1 MALFEVTEYDKKVWE
16 EELRDFLPVK
26 IIDIH
31 THLYKREFFEQTAD
45 TSRRGLVCWTNTVA

>member
-16 EELRDFLPVK
+16 EELRDFLPEK

-31 THLYKREFFEQTAD
+31 THVYKREFFEQSPDTA
-45 TSRRGLVCWTNTVA
+45 RRGLVSWTSTVC